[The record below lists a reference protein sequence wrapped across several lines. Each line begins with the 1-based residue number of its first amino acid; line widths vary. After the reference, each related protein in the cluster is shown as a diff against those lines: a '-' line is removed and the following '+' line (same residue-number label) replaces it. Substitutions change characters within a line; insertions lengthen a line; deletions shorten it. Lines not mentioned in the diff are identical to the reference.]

1 MRHTDR
7 TTSKSQILIMA
18 GLAYAVLSVTAVRA
32 ADDSQPARFATPEQA
47 VAALTKAV
55 TAKDTNALRSI
66 FGPALDEIA
75 NPDPVQRDHNLT
87 LFAGR
92 LAAASKLS
100 RKDDH
105 TVVLIAGKDD
115 WPFAIPVVKQAD
127 QWFFDIK
134 AGKEEIINRRIG
146 ANELSAIDVC
156 RAYVQ
161 AQRDYAL
168 KDSAGNGVMEYAQK
182 LRSSPGKR
190 DGLYWETRPDEEQ
203 SPFGPLVAK
212 AHAEGYGQK
221 DPNAGT
227 QNARRPFHGYFF
239 RILTRHGQHA
249 PGGKYDYLVNNHM
262 VAGFAL
268 LAYPAVWGNSGVMT
282 LIVNQQGKVYQKNL
296 GEKSAELA
304 EDIKEYDPDE
314 TWEPVK

>member
-7 TTSKSQILIMA
+7 TTSKSQILVVA

-32 ADDSQPARFATPEQA
+32 ANDSQQARFATPDQA

-55 TAKDTNALRSI
+55 SAKDTNALRSL

-75 NPDPVQRDHNLT
+75 NPDPVQRAHNLT
-87 LFAGR
+87 LFARR
-92 LAAASKLS
+92 LAEATKLS
-100 RKDDH
+100 RKNDH

-115 WPFAIPVVKQAD
+115 WPFAIPVVKKDD
-127 QWFFDIK
+127 QWFFDTK
-134 AGKEEIINRRIG
+134 AGKEEILNRRIG
-146 ANELSAIDVC
+146 RNELNAIDVC

-190 DGLYWETRPDEEQ
+190 DGLYWETKPNEEE

-212 AHAEGYGQK
+212 AHAEGYGKK
-221 DPNAGT
+221 DPNAGA
-227 QNARRPFHGYFF
+227 QQARQPFHGYFF
-239 RILTRHGQHA
+239 RILTRQGQHA
-249 PGGKYDYLVNNHM
+249 PGGKYDYVINGRM
-262 VAGFAL
+262 IAGFAL
-268 LAYPAVWGNSGVMT
+268 AAWPAQWGNSGVMT
-282 LIVNQQGKVYQKNL
+282 FIVNQQGKVHQKNL
-296 GEKSAELA
+296 GAKTAELA
-304 EDIKEYDPDE
+304 EEIKEYDPDE